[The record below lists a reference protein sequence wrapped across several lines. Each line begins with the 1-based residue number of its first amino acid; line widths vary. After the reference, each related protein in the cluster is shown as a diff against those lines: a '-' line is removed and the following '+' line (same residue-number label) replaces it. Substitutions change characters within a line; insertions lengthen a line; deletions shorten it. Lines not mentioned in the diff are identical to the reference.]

1 MDLNFS
7 GRKIKNKNFSGANL
21 TGADFSMAV
30 IVNTNFDGANL
41 THANFTKARFKN
53 STLVGAILKEANL
66 QGASL
71 RGINLKGAD
80 LAGANLNGVELLD
93 AITEGYKTGNASV
106 PFDRNFLHYNRCKGR
121 KIISFQCPQCKET
134 QTIHNPNYVL
144 DSEVKLTSQ
153 SITFE
158 KQATI
163 TPGKVAAARIGTW
176 FGGVVLGIGMGIGTG
191 LLLGTSHL
199 PFPVL
204 FIVGLLSFGA
214 VGGAIEATLLRRS
227 TQTLKVFLYACKT
240 CSSKSIPIL
249 ANKKGAYY
257 GEVIH

>member
-7 GRKIKNKNFSGANL
+7 GREIKNKNFSGANL

-41 THANFTKARFKN
+41 THANFTKAMFKN

-80 LAGANLNGVELLD
+80 LGGANLNGVELLN
-93 AITEGYKTGNASV
+93 AITEGCKTGNVSV
-106 PFDRNFLHYNRCKGR
+106 PLDRNFLHYNRCKGS

-144 DSEVKLTSQ
+144 DSGVKLTSQ
-153 SITFE
+153 LITFE
-158 KQATI
+158 KQVTI
-163 TPGKVAAARIGTW
+163 TPGKMAAARIGTW
-176 FGGVVLGIGMGIGTG
+176 FGSVVLGVGISFGIGF
-191 LLLGTSHL
+191 LLGPNILH
-199 PFPVL
+199 FPVL
-204 FIVGLLSFGA
+204 GR
-214 VGGAIEATLLRRS
+214 EYR
-227 TQTLKVFLYACKT
+227 
-240 CSSKSIPIL
+240 
-249 ANKKGAYY
+249 
-257 GEVIH
+257 